1 MMKLR
6 NLLHPSLSRA
16 NKNIVVFGAGRS
28 GTTWLAQ
35 IIASAGLEF
44 IFEPLNPGEVP
55 EARVMKPVP
64 LYCRKYDAFEWEELF
79 TKMMNGEVRNSWTIR
94 SNPGAERRVIKFIR
108 ANLLIEWILH
118 NFDVHPVFI
127 TRNPLAVVASIKE
140 QEWVLNPGW
149 VKDVL
154 SSQRLNEP
162 FFSKIPEVPEWV
174 ARDLT
179 DAEVKALYWCIHNHV
194 PRSMG
199 LLRKLHFVRYEE
211 LCQDPEKVFGQLAPK
226 IGIPMD
232 SSTRSAFSKPSFMR
246 GKRQGTKGYDPRRAW
261 RDILNP
267 EDVDAV
273 KRIVEAFSLE
283 SYIDDA

>member
-1 MMKLR
+1 MKLR
-6 NLLHPSLSRA
+6 DLIQPSRSRA
-16 NKNIVVFGAGRS
+16 TKNIVVFGAGRS

-44 IFEPLNPGEVP
+44 VFEPLNPGEVP

-64 LYCRKYDAFEWEELF
+64 LYCRKHDAFEWEELF
-79 TKMMNGEVRNSWTIR
+79 GRMMNGDVRNSWTIR
-94 SNPGAERRVIKFIR
+94 SNPGVERKVIKFIR

-140 QEWVLNPGW
+140 QGWELKAGW
-149 VKDVL
+149 VQNVL
-154 SSQRLNEP
+154 TSQRLNEP
-162 FFSKIPEVPEWV
+162 FFSKIQEVPEWV
-174 ARDLT
+174 SRDLT

-199 LLRKLHFVRYEE
+199 LVRKLHLVRYEE
-211 LCQDPEKVFGQLAPK
+211 LCEDPEKVFGQLAPK

-232 SSTRSAFSKPSFMR
+232 SRTRSAFSKPSFMR

-261 RDILNP
+261 KDVLAP

-273 KRIVEAFSLE
+273 KRIVGAFGLDR
-283 SYIDDA
+283 YIDDA